1 MLKSGLYIV
10 STPIGNLEDI
20 SARALKVLEQAEY
33 IACEDTR
40 VTQKLFKLLNL
51 PTDKPFIC
59 YQNYNETQKAQDLI
73 DIISSSKSVA
83 LVSDAGSPL
92 ISDPGFKLVK
102 LCRKQNVPVYVVPGA
117 CALIAAL
124 QLSGLP
130 TNRFMF
136 AGFIPNKD
144 KSRADLFQ
152 DLKGIKSTLVFYET
166 SIRLTK
172 TLKAA
177 ADIFKNREMA
187 VAREITKI
195 YEECQTG
202 TAEELLLHYEKTPP
216 KGEIVLMVAPPEEEK
231 TSTIDLNAELQ
242 KRLNK
247 MSVKSAVQE
256 VALLSGANKN
266 TVYKMALE
274 LKNAKQ

>member
-10 STPIGNLEDI
+10 STPIGNLNDI
-20 SARALKVLEQAEY
+20 SARALDVLREADF

-40 VTQKLFKLLNL
+40 VSQKLFKLLNL
-51 PTDKPFIC
+51 PLNKPFIC
-59 YQNYNETQKAQDLI
+59 YQNYNEKDKAQELA
-73 DIISSSKSVA
+73 DIVLSGKTVA
-83 LVSDAGSPL
+83 LISDAGSPL
-92 ISDPGFKLVK
+92 ISDPGYKLVK
-102 LCRKQNVPVYVVPGA
+102 LLRTLGGAVYVIPGA

-144 KSRADLFQ
+144 KARKDLFQ
-152 DLKGIKSTLVFYET
+152 ELKNIKSTLVFYET

-172 TLKAA
+172 TLKVA
-177 ADIFKNREMA
+177 ADVFQNRKMA

-202 TAEELLLHYEKTPP
+202 AAEELLAHFEQTPP
-216 KGEIVLMVAPPEEEK
+216 KGEIVFMIAPPEDKSQE
-231 TSTIDLNAELQ
+231 TDITTELQ
-242 KRLNK
+242 KRLKK
-247 MSVKSAVQE
+247 MSLKSAVQE
-256 VALLSGANKN
+256 VATLSGENKK
-266 TVYKMALE
+266 TIYTTALD
-274 LKNAKQ
+274 LKNVK

>member
-33 IACEDTR
+33 IACEGTR

-51 PTDKPFIC
+51 PIDKPFIC

-73 DIISSSKSVA
+73 DIISNSKSIA

-92 ISDPGFKLVK
+92 ISDPGFKVVK
-102 LCRKQNVPVYVVPGA
+102 LCHKQNIPVYVVPGA
-117 CALIAAL
+117 CAMIAAL

-144 KSRADLFQ
+144 RSRADLFQ
-152 DLKGIKSTLVFYET
+152 
-166 SIRLTK
+166 
-172 TLKAA
+172 
-177 ADIFKNREMA
+177 
-187 VAREITKI
+187 
-195 YEECQTG
+195 
-202 TAEELLLHYEKTPP
+202 
-216 KGEIVLMVAPPEEEK
+216 
-231 TSTIDLNAELQ
+231 
-242 KRLNK
+242 
-247 MSVKSAVQE
+247 
-256 VALLSGANKN
+256 
-266 TVYKMALE
+266 E
-274 LKNAKQ
+274 LKHIKIAKWQWHAK

>member
-51 PTDKPFIC
+51 PIDKPFIC

-117 CALIAAL
+117 CAMIAAL

-152 DLKGIKSTLVFYET
+152 ELKHIKSTLVFYET

-172 TLKAA
+172 TLQVAA
-177 ADIFKNREMA
+177 EVFKNREMA

-195 YEECQTG
+195 YEECQSG
-202 TAEELLLHYEKTPP
+202 TAKELLLHYEKTPP
-216 KGEIVLMVAPPEEEK
+216 KGEIVLMVAPPEDEEP
-231 TSTIDLNAELQ
+231 SAIDLNIELQ
-242 KRLNK
+242 KRLHK

-256 VALLSGANKN
+256 VATLSGANKN
-266 TVYKMALE
+266 TVYKLALE